1 LPSTTFF
8 QIFNDAAAHRVTAY
22 RSVQSQIWQNGPNS
36 ATFSGQ
42 QVVKS
47 IKEVVGWFN
56 RWIIEKYLRCIN
68 ILILIL
74 YRKFIHG
81 HLVMVCVKR
90 KAVKGSNP
98 LFLYFFTSQLAK
110 VRIEFQVSQFIII
123 IIIKRN
129 TRALWTYLIEYIKH
143 YIN

>member
-81 HLVMVCVKR
+81 QLVMVCVKR

-98 LFLYFFTSQLAK
+98 LFLYFFTSQSSN
-110 VRIEFQVSQFIII
+110 RIPSQSIYNNNNK
-123 IIIKRN
+123 KRN